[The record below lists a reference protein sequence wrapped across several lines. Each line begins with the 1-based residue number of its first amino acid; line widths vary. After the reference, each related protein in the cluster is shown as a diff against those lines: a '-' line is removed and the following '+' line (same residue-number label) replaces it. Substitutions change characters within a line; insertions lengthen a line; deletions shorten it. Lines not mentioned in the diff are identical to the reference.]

1 MTNLNDHIWTATGT
15 DITIR
20 WRNMG
25 WIPPSEVQGYKD
37 KWRYYQNLPLRQLD
51 DVAKVEYEAVL
62 KRNKITRVK

>member
-1 MTNLNDHIWTATGT
+1 MLDNNYVWTAVGT

-37 KWRYYQNLPLRQLD
+37 KWRYYQNLPMRQLD

-62 KRNKITRVK
+62 KRNKIVRVK

>member
-25 WIPPSEVQGYKD
+25 WTPPSEMQGYKD

-51 DVAKVEYEAVL
+51 DVAKVEYENVL
-62 KRNKITRVK
+62 KRNKIVRVK

>member
-1 MTNLNDHIWTATGT
+1 MLDNNYVWTAKGT

-25 WIPPSEVQGYKD
+25 WTPPSEMQGYKD

-51 DVAKVEYEAVL
+51 DAAKQQYEAVL
-62 KRNKITRVK
+62 RKAKVARIK